1 MHTYTWMYGQQQEKR
16 GRWVGAERGV
26 WVTMLVLTM
35 KLKMKSIK
43 TRMKMSRDDENW
55 DEQIIDEDKENEGKD
70 GKK

>member
-1 MHTYTWMYGQQQEKR
+1 
-16 GRWVGAERGV
+16 
-26 WVTMLVLTM
+26 MLVLTM